1 MFNVFI
7 IILREGVEI
16 AVVLTIIM
24 LYLKQLGQT
33 KETGKVWLGAVMVA
47 LISLLAALG
56 IFFHIVEEANRRV
69 SSQLR
74 RST

>member
-33 KETGKVWLGAVMVA
+33 KETGKVWLGAVW
-47 LISLLAALG
+47 L
-56 IFFHIVEEANRRV
+56 H
-69 SSQLR
+69 
-74 RST
+74 